1 MGETD
6 HGAGRYDDVPGFDR
20 ENDFTALTR
29 YEVADRL
36 EERGLV
42 VLPTGSVEQH
52 GGHLPVG
59 TDTYAVRDIA
69 RRVAARLDG
78 LYVPFSAFGVT
89 PFHSDMAGAV
99 DLSEETMMA
108 LFEDVCGSLIE
119 HGAEEVVVVNWH
131 EGNTSALETAAGRL
145 QREHRDVRFVF
156 SHANYAA
163 QELYGDRHDLTHG
176 GPLEVLPVL
185 GTRPDLVHLDR
196 ADDPSEEEHAS
207 MMDDL
212 RRNRRAYPVIPDVR
226 IMYPTGW
233 YGDLDVVDEVDP
245 ETFLEE
251 VAADCAED
259 VAETLDILGDLEYRI
274 AEGKEEESAPGD
286 ADD

>member
-1 MGETD
+1 MDDSGPGVES
-6 HGAGRYDDVPGFDR
+6 YDGVPGFAR

-42 VLPTGSVEQH
+42 VIPTGSVEQH
-52 GGHLPVG
+52 GPHLPVG
-59 TDTYAVRDIA
+59 TDTYVVRAVA
-69 RRVAARLDG
+69 KRVAARLDG

-89 PFHSDMAGAV
+89 PFHADMAGAI

-108 LFEDVCGSLIE
+108 LFEDVCESLIE
-119 HGAEEVVVVNWH
+119 QGADAVVVVNWH
-131 EGNTSALETAAGRL
+131 EGNTAALDTAARRL

-163 QELYGDRHDLTHG
+163 QERYGDRHDLTHG

-185 GTRPDLVHLDR
+185 GTRPGLVHLDR
-196 ADDPSEEEHAS
+196 GTDPSDEEHAS
-207 MMDDL
+207 MMDAL

-233 YGDLDVVDEVDP
+233 YGDLDVVNDIDP
-245 ETFLEE
+245 EAFLEE

-259 VAETLDILGDLEYRI
+259 VADTLDVLTDVDYRVD
-274 AEGKEEESAPGD
+274 EGED
-286 ADD
+286 